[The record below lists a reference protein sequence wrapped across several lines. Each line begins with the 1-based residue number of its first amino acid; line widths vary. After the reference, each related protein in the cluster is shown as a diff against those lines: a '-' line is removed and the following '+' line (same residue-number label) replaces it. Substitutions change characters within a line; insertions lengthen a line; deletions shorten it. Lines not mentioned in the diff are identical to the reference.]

1 MKKTILFLSG
11 GSLVALG
18 LLQILEGRRSDLR
31 IVATNSVAEDVG
43 LWDYDRVVLV
53 PATFADPAAYR
64 AKVLQIVRDEGVDL
78 IVPCRDDDIVA
89 LAEMAEVH
97 AEIRNI
103 SIVGSSSV
111 AKPIADKWLSYEF
124 SREHDLPFA
133 DSFIAGVGSPQEFAR
148 RVEYPILAKPRDG
161 FSSQGV
167 LLIEN
172 EAQFERALQRP
183 NYVFE
188 EYLDK
193 PENYWAF
200 KQTIERDGMPL
211 FYLLQGLKHS
221 MQLLFSPDSELLSG
235 YSTYNQQF
243 MNSRKL
249 TMNHDTQTQAVL
261 ERCAAVFAKL
271 KWRGPMNIQCQMD
284 KNGQLKIHE
293 FNGRFSGPQP
303 ERWLMGKDDVAL
315 AIEAF
320 TGLRIA
326 KSSWTDEPSPF
337 ALARIKARGI
347 PMSNASAL
355 AAESRWSRSH
365 DET

>member
-1 MKKTILFLSG
+1 MKKTLLFLSG

-18 LLQILEGRRSDLR
+18 LLQILEGRRRDLR

-53 PATFADPAAYR
+53 PGTFADPSGYR
-64 AKVLQIVRDEGVDL
+64 EQLLRIVREEAIDL
-78 IVPCRDDDIVA
+78 IIPCRDDDIVA
-89 LAEMAEVH
+89 LAEMAETYP
-97 AEIRNI
+97 EIRDI
-103 SIVGSSSV
+103 AITGPSSV

-124 SREHDLPFA
+124 SREHGLPFA
-133 DSFIAGVGSPQEFAR
+133 ESFIAGAGSPQEFAR

-221 MQLLFSPDSELLSG
+221 MQLLYSPNSELLSG
-235 YSTYNQQF
+235 YTTYNRQF
-243 MNSRKL
+243 VNSRKL
-249 TMNHDTQTQAVL
+249 TMNDETATQAVL
-261 ERCAAVFAKL
+261 DRCAEVFAKL
-271 KWRGPMNIQCQMD
+271 KWRGPMNIQCQKD
-284 KNGQLKIHE
+284 KHGDLKIHE
-293 FNGRFSGPQP
+293 FNGRFSGPLP
-303 ERWLMGKDDVAL
+303 ERWILGHDDLAL
-315 AIEAF
+315 AIKAF
-320 TGLRIA
+320 TGLEISPS
-326 KSSWTDEPSPF
+326 KWTSNPSPLAF
-337 ALARIKARGI
+337 ARIYARGFD
-347 PMSNASAL
+347 PLDATAL
-355 AAESRWSRSH
+355 TTRGEWSPAKR
-365 DET
+365 D